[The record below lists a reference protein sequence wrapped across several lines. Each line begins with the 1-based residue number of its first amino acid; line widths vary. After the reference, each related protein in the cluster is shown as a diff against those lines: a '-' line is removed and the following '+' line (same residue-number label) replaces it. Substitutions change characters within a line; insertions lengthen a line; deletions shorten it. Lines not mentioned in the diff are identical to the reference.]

1 METKTHTKLLHESD
15 FLGEVEVDLIDA
27 EEGWG
32 PYLSLEDVQRL
43 DEVRLAL
50 RRGDIE
56 AALKMAK
63 VYRLT
68 PVTAA

>member
-1 METKTHTKLLHESD
+1 METRRNTKLVQENDL
-15 FLGEVEVDLIDA
+15 VAQVQVDLIGS
-27 EEGWG
+27 EEGWC
-32 PYLSLEDVQRL
+32 PYLSLEDVQKL
-43 DEVRLAL
+43 DDVRLAL

-68 PVTAA
+68 PVTVA